1 MSLRTPRA
9 KKSKQI
15 KAREGD
21 NCDFCIELEN
31 DICHQEC
38 PNDKRSDPGKAKEK
52 VHLTPRSSGRP
63 SEPISWQWGHNRK
76 CAHWVHSAGNTAR
89 ATFPGDSS
97 DPLESSCSSGQQ
109 GGAHSLPR
117 SRRGQTDVTH
127 RQTQR
132 DACVFAVMHKRSFL
146 PLRESSL
153 VHIPL
158 LHHEFSHLV

>member
-21 NCDFCIELEN
+21 QLWLLHWIREWYMPLRM
-31 DICHQEC
+31 
-38 PNDKRSDPGKAKEK
+38 PKWRKVRSRQTKEK
-52 VHLTPRSSGRP
+52 VQLTLRSSGRP
-63 SEPISWQWGHNRK
+63 SEPTSWQWGHNRK
-76 CAHWVHSAGNTAR
+76 CARWVQSAGNTAR

-97 DPLESSCSSGQQ
+97 DPPESSCSSGQQ

-132 DACVFAVMHKRSFL
+132 DACIFAVMHKRSFL
-146 PLRESSL
+146 PLRESS
-153 VHIPL
+153 
-158 LHHEFSHLV
+158 